1 MASPIPLLLALV
13 GQASSPPVAQVPDG
27 TLSVAYRRVEAG
39 KVSEIVWYE
48 TLDCW
53 GGACTVA
60 TVAFQPCANS
70 PAGKGFLVT
79 VQTETTRGGGLTVS
93 MVDDRTLAVEYRDSK
108 VTISRRYAFSTVTGP
123 RGSGRRFF
131 STLEGFSGAGVTTS
145 MSGAPASWT
154 LTPLKGAF
162 VRLDR
167 DCGPVLLSVV
177 E

>member
-13 GQASSPPVAQVPDG
+13 GAASPPVAQIPDG
-27 TLSVAYRRVEAG
+27 TLSVAYRRIEAG
-39 KVSEIVWYE
+39 KLSEIVWYE
-48 TLDCW
+48 TLECW
-53 GGACTVA
+53 DGACTVA

-70 PAGKGFLVT
+70 AAGKGYLVT
-79 VQTETTRGGGLTVS
+79 VQTETPRGGGLTVS
-93 MVDDRTLAVEYRDSK
+93 KVDDRTLAVEYRDSK
-108 VTISRRYAFSTVTGP
+108 VTISRRYAFSTITEPG
-123 RGSGRRFF
+123 GSGRRFF
-131 STLEGFSGAGVTTS
+131 SALEGFSGAGVTTS